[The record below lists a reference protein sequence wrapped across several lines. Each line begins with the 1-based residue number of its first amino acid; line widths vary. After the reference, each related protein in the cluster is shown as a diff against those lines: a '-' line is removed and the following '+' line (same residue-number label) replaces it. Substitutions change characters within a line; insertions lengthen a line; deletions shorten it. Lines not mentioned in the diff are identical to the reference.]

1 MLYNFFEEGNVK
13 AQAKNLPKHNNM
25 RGQIMTKPFSVLS
38 KLAAVSVL
46 AAISLPAAAQS
57 AGDNIVNIGWFHLRP
72 NESSEPLYRR
82 MPAPVG
88 PLAGS
93 SATISNADT
102 LGIAFTHFF
111 TDNFALTADLGIP
124 PKFKLYGGGT
134 LSPLGQ
140 LGEAKQWSPALIAK
154 WYFGDKNSKL
164 RPFVGLGAT
173 RVWYT
178 SVNLSSSL
186 QRQVT
191 GGLPGGTAT
200 ADLSSSW
207 APVANVGLTYNFTD
221 KWSLGFSVAYIPL
234 KTDADITGRIGNT
247 VISRNTTTL
256 TLDPLVTFLS
266 VGYKF

>member
-1 MLYNFFEEGNVK
+1 
-13 AQAKNLPKHNNM
+13 
-25 RGQIMTKPFSVLS
+25 MTKPLNMLS

-46 AAISLPAAAQS
+46 AAISLPAAAQQ

-72 NESSEPLYRR
+72 DEKSEPLTFRT
-82 MPAPVG
+82 PAAG
-88 PLAGS
+88 PIAGS

-134 LSPLGQ
+134 LANLGK

-154 WYFGDKNSKL
+154 WYFGDKNSQL
-164 RPFVGLGAT
+164 RPFVGLGVT
-173 RVWYT
+173 RVWYS
-178 SVNLSSSL
+178 SVNLTPSL
-186 QRQVT
+186 QAAIAGA
-191 GGLPGGTAT
+191 GGRAS

-207 APVANVGLTYNFTD
+207 APVANVGLTYNLTE
-221 KWSLGFSVAYIPL
+221 KWSLGLSVAYIPL
-234 KTDADITGRIGNT
+234 KTDATITG
-247 VISRNTTTL
+247 TTAGGGARVATTKL

>member
-1 MLYNFFEEGNVK
+1 
-13 AQAKNLPKHNNM
+13 
-25 RGQIMTKPFSVLS
+25 MTKPFSVLS

-72 NESSEPLYRR
+72 DEKSEPLNFRN
-82 MPAPVG
+82 PPTG
-88 PLAGS
+88 QIAGS

-140 LGEAKQWSPALIAK
+140 LGEAKQWSPAVIAK
-154 WYFGDKNSKL
+154 WYFGDKNSQL
-164 RPFVGLGAT
+164 RPFVGLGVT
-173 RVWYT
+173 RVWYS
-178 SVNLSSSL
+178 SVNLTPSL
-186 QRQVT
+186 QRAIA
-191 GGLPGGTAT
+191 GAGGTAT

-207 APVANVGLTYNFTD
+207 APVANVGLTYNLTQ
-221 KWSLGFSVAYIPL
+221 KWSLGLSVAYIPL
-234 KTDADITGRIGNT
+234 ETDATINGKT
-247 VISRNTTTL
+247 VLGGSTQATTKL